1 MKDMK
6 KILYTSGCLV
16 LLFLGGC
23 QKGDFLDK
31 TSVSDLTEE
40 NVFADS
46 ARTMDFLAG
55 IYTDIGF
62 SFRPNR
68 FGTGGLDAASDEAEG
83 KSLSQGTDY
92 VKFITGSLSSAS
104 VSGAPWSIPYTNIRR
119 ANLFLKYIDSAPFNA
134 SQRNRARGEA
144 RFLRAWYYS
153 LLLKHYGGVPLV
165 GDTLY
170 NMNDEILTKR
180 NTYEEVVNYIVSECD
195 AAAADLPPEHFSSDY
210 GRITKG
216 ACMALKSRVLLY
228 AASPLFNGGG
238 FASDPELKAVTGY
251 PNADPERWRIA
262 AEAAK
267 AIIDADFYE
276 LYEDNATAPGY
287 GFAKLFTLRRNSE
300 YILAEMM
307 PRNRYLEGLWLPPSR
322 GIPTGAYPTQELVDA
337 FGMANGLPIRAAGSG
352 YQENDPYANRDP
364 RLDYTVIRNESK
376 LLLYSTGL
384 KETVYTYAGASPDGL
399 GGSGTPTGYYVN
411 KMLDEEVTNSI
422 FTTSLRC
429 LPLIRYAEILLNF
442 AEARNEYSGPD
453 QDVYDAIELIRKR
466 AGLNPYTLPAGLTQD
481 EMRTVIRNE
490 RRVELAFE
498 EHRFWDV
505 RRWLIAE
512 EVDNRPVHGMQIT
525 RHDDNSYS
533 YQTFVVRD
541 RTFRRPMYLWPI
553 PQAEIFKS
561 TDMLQN
567 PGW

>member
-1 MKDMK
+1 MFPAF
-6 KILYTSGCLV
+6 I
-16 LLFLGGC
+16 FLAGC

-46 ARTMDFLAG
+46 SRTMDFLAG

-62 SFRPNR
+62 SFRPTR
-68 FGTGGLDAASDEAEG
+68 FGTGGLDAASDEAKG
-83 KSLSQGTDY
+83 KSLNLGTDY
-92 VKFITGSLSSAS
+92 VKFITGSLTAAN
-104 VSGAPWSIPYTNIRR
+104 VGTAAWTIPYGNIRR
-119 ANLFLKYIDSAPFNA
+119 ANLFLKYIDNAPFNA
-134 SQRNRARGEA
+134 SQRRQARGEA

-153 LLLKHYGGVPLV
+153 ILLKHYGGVPLV

-170 NMNDEILTKR
+170 HVNDDIVTKR
-180 NTYEEVVNYIVSECD
+180 NTYGECVNYILSECD
-195 AAAADLPPEHFSSDY
+195 AAAEDLPAEHFSLDY

-238 FASDPELKAVTGY
+238 LAGDPGLKAVTGY
-251 PNADPERWRIA
+251 SDHDPERWRLA

-267 AIIDADFYE
+267 VIIDAEFYE

-287 GFAKLFTLRRNSE
+287 GFAKVFTLRKNSE

-307 PRNRYLEGLWLPPSR
+307 PRNRYLEALWLPPSR
-322 GIPTGAYPTQELVDA
+322 GNPLGAFPTQELVDA
-337 FGMANGLPIRAAGSG
+337 FGMANGLPITDPASG
-352 YQENDPYANRDP
+352 YQAGDPYANRDP
-364 RLDYTVIRNESK
+364 RLDYTVVRNGSR
-376 LLLYSTGL
+376 LLLWETQE
-384 KETVYTYAGASPDGL
+384 KELVYTYAGASPDGL
-399 GGSGTPTGYYVN
+399 GGNGTPTGYYVN
-411 KMLDEEVTNSI
+411 KMLDEAVTNHI
-422 FTTSLRC
+422 FTTSFRC
-429 LPLIRYAEILLNF
+429 LPLIRYAEVLLNF

-453 QDVYDAIELIRKR
+453 QDVYDALEAIRKR
-466 AGLNPYTLPAGLTQD
+466 AGLNPYTLPAGLSKE
-481 EMRTVIRNE
+481 EMRKIIRNE

-512 EVDNRPVHGMQIT
+512 ETDDRPVHGMQIT
-525 RHDDNSYS
+525 RHDDDSYS
-533 YQTFVVRD
+533 YQTFIVRE
-541 RTFRRPMYLWPI
+541 RRFRPSMYLWPI
-553 PQAEIFKS
+553 PQSEIVKS
-561 TDMLQN
+561 DDMLQN

>member
-1 MKDMK
+1 K
-6 KILYTSGCLV
+6 
-16 LLFLGGC
+16 
-23 QKGDFLDK
+23 
-31 TSVSDLTEE
+31 
-40 NVFADS
+40 
-46 ARTMDFLAG
+46 
-55 IYTDIGF
+55 
-62 SFRPNR
+62 
-68 FGTGGLDAASDEAEG
+68 
-83 KSLSQGTDY
+83 
-92 VKFITGSLSSAS
+92 
-104 VSGAPWSIPYTNIRR
+104 
-119 ANLFLKYIDSAPFNA
+119 
-134 SQRNRARGEA
+134 
-144 RFLRAWYYS
+144 
-153 LLLKHYGGVPLV
+153 
-165 GDTLY
+165 
-170 NMNDEILTKR
+170 
-180 NTYEEVVNYIVSECD
+180 
-195 AAAADLPPEHFSSDY
+195 
-210 GRITKG
+210 
-216 ACMALKSRVLLY
+216 
-228 AASPLFNGGG
+228 
-238 FASDPELKAVTGY
+238 
-251 PNADPERWRIA
+251 
-262 AEAAK
+262 
-267 AIIDADFYE
+267 
-276 LYEDNATAPGY
+276 
-287 GFAKLFTLRRNSE
+287 E

-322 GIPTGAYPTQELVDA
+322 GNPTGAFPTQDLVDA
-337 FGMANGLPIRAAGSG
+337 FGMANGLPINDPASG
-352 YQENDPYANRDP
+352 YQENNPYANRDP

-376 LLLYSTGL
+376 LLLYATSQ

-453 QDVYDAIELIRKR
+453 QDVYDAVEAIRKR
-466 AGLNPYTLPAGLTQD
+466 AGLNPYTLPSGLSKEQ
-481 EMRTVIRNE
+481 MRTIIRAE

-525 RHDDNSYS
+525 RHEDDSYS

-553 PQAEIFKS
+553 PQSEIFKS